1 METGM
6 EHDELGNFACDDDTH
21 TAMTVKR
28 FQKLEEIEK
37 DSLTQGLCTRFGD
50 ENGEIGVITWGSSAG
65 PVEEAIEIA
74 KGMGISVQAIVP
86 RVLNPL
92 PHSELKAFFSKVKR
106 VIVPE
111 LNFQGQLATLL
122 RSTYRI
128 STIGVTKIKGVPLAP
143 SEIVEKIVEAAGTT
157 NVRSLERYGRAG

>member
-28 FQKLEEIEK
+28 FQKLAEIEK
-37 DSLTQGLCTRFGD
+37 DSLTQGLCTRLGD
-50 ENGEIGVITWGSSAG
+50 ESGEIGVITWGSTAG

-92 PHSELKAFFSKVKR
+92 PHNELKAFFSKVKR

-111 LNFQGQLATLL
+111 LNFQGQFASVL

-128 STIGVTKIKGVPLAP
+128 PTIGVTKIKGVPLAP

-157 NVRSLERYGRAG
+157 KVRSLERYGRAG